1 MTEKLNVKII
11 QKMNYVDFLAL
22 LNETNRPAGGKD
34 SVRRLALNSF
44 VNFKSN
50 VLHSGC
56 NTGYCSFEIC
66 HLVKCRVTAIDINK
80 NMIDTAQRRL
90 EKEPKFYREKIS
102 FLVGNAHHLAFKDNQ
117 FDLVF
122 SGGSTAFMKNPRLVV
137 QEYKRVCKPY
147 GFIGDMCL
155 FYKTKPPRALLE
167 KINELIGISI
177 KPWGK
182 DYWVGLY
189 QNEDLELYYEY
200 TNDMPYMPTE
210 RKVKEYCKIMVNDS
224 LGKYSDSV
232 KNAAQEK
239 LFNYMNLFNENHKYL
254 SYCVLLFRKD
264 FIKEQ
269 ISLFGK

>member
-1 MTEKLNVKII
+1 MNKKLNEQII

-34 SVRRLALNSF
+34 SVRRIALNSF

-66 HLVKCRVTAIDINK
+66 HLVKCNVTAIDINK
-80 NMIDTAQRRL
+80 NMVETARKRL
-90 EKEPKFYREKIS
+90 KTEPDLYRKKIS
-102 FLVGNAHHLAFKDNQ
+102 FQVGDAHKLKFKDNY

-122 SGGSTAFMKNPRLVV
+122 SGGSIAFMKNPQIVV

-155 FYKTKPPRALLE
+155 FYKNKPPKELLK
-167 KINELIGISI
+167 KINKLLKISI

-182 DYWVGLY
+182 DYWVDLY
-189 QNEDLELYYEY
+189 KNEGLELYYDY
-200 TNDMPYMPTE
+200 TCAMPYIPTSNE
-210 RKVKEYCKIMVNDS
+210 VKEYCKKMVNSS
-224 LGKYSDSV
+224 LGGYSLEV
-232 KNAAQEK
+232 KEVAQNK
-239 LFNYMNLFNENHKYL
+239 IFNYMNLFNENHKYL
-254 SYCVLLFRKD
+254 KYCILLFRKD
-264 FIKEQ
+264 YVGEQ
-269 ISLFGK
+269 ATLFGK